1 VAAIMGGYSAL
12 APGTKASIILG
23 LVLALLLLPVTVVL
37 ILLLLI
43 AAAVV
48 AIVRTRSAGS

>member
-23 LVLALLLLPVTVVL
+23 VVLALLLLPVTVVQ
-37 ILLLLI
+37 ILLLI

-48 AIVRTRSAGS
+48 ATVRTRSAGS